1 MYVVP
6 FIYRIYISYVS
17 YQSVPLGCLRIFSC
31 DDAEKCWSSAAG
43 YALDGVQKKLAGSTY
58 LLCHIHAVKGVAEVA
73 AGQLGGGA
81 MMQTLLLAAH
91 ATEQRKREG
100 ERKRG
105 RETDDYLCQTVLSPH
120 SLDHLTVAAA
130 AALAAQRLLGP
141 HAKHILQR

>member
-31 DDAEKCWSSAAG
+31 DDAGKCWSSAAVHTG
-43 YALDGVQKKLAGSTY
+43 YTLVEVEKERAGPTY

-73 AGQLGGGA
+73 TGQLGGGA

-91 ATEQRKREG
+91 ATKERKTEKEG
-100 ERKRG
+100 ERVK
-105 RETDDYLCQTVLSPH
+105 
-120 SLDHLTVAAA
+120 
-130 AALAAQRLLGP
+130 
-141 HAKHILQR
+141 

>member
-31 DDAEKCWSSAAG
+31 DDAGKCWSSAAG
-43 YALDGVQKKLAGSTY
+43 YALVGVQKKLAGSTY

-91 ATEQRKREG
+91 ATKEGRGKGRERG
-100 ERKRG
+100 ERVSS
-105 RETDDYLCQTVLSPH
+105 DYQSHTVLSPH
-120 SLDHLTVAAA
+120 SLDHLTVPAA